1 MTTQS
6 PHLYSRQSRQAR
18 PTVESATAAGS
29 AGAGKPGRGNASSGN
44 ASSGNASSANA
55 SSGNVQTSLPWWAVA
70 LPALAFAALLALLSG
85 GTADAS
91 TAASSGDLLGH
102 IASSLPDLVQRL
114 L

>member
-6 PHLYSRQSRQAR
+6 PHLYSRQSRQSR

-29 AGAGKPGRGNASSGN
+29 AGAGKPGRGNASSG
-44 ASSGNASSANA
+44 NA

>member
-6 PHLYSRQSRQAR
+6 PHLYSRQSRQSR

-29 AGAGKPGRGNASSGN
+29 AGAEKPGRGNASSAN
-44 ASSGNASSANA
+44 ASSGNA